1 MAIKTSSFKYV
12 PAYQGDEGLVL
23 NFQEKASSTFITD
36 DLVVLTSGQIDI
48 CGADPTKILGVAKK
62 DKTGTTNSL
71 IPVQVIRQG
80 DVFLANFVSS
90 KTFAVTDVG
99 VSYEIVKTAA
109 GNWQVDSTTSA
120 NNLRVTVLGSAEY
133 TSDGKLNASAGGP
146 VYVTFLNTAGTS
158 TFILQGMF
166 GSTT

>member
-1 MAIKTSSFKYV
+1 MIKVASFNYV
-12 PAYQGDEGLVL
+12 PAFQGDEGLVL
-23 NFQEKASSTFITD
+23 HFQEKASATFVTG
-36 DLVVLTSGQIDI
+36 DLVVLTSGQVDV
-48 CGADPTKILGVAKK
+48 CGADPVKILGIARK

-71 IPVQVIRQG
+71 IPVQVIRLG
-80 DVFLANFVSS
+80 DLFIANFVSS

-120 NNLRVTVLGSAEY
+120 NNLRVTVVASAEY
-133 TSDGKLNASAGGP
+133 DSTGKLNATAGGP
-146 VYVTFLNTAGTS
+146 VYCTFLNTAGTS
-158 TFILQGMF
+158 VYILQGLF